1 MFWTGR
7 RAAASVALVALAACG
22 SSSSSSSSGA
32 TSSATSAGSGGS
44 SSTGSQTTG
53 AQPVHVV
60 LHHIPMGT
68 ATLTYDTGSG
78 TLTVEVKLTGLAP
91 NSAHPSHI
99 HSGSCEA
106 QGAVEYP
113 LNAITA
119 DGGGNAD
126 VTSKVTGVKEGKIA
140 EGGWY
145 VNVHNGPGLAPAEQF
160 EPIACGDVHNSAA
173 AASVTVPLMTGPPGV
188 AGQSASGTADLT
200 LSGGSLVVVLT
211 VHGLAPSSAHIA
223 HIHSGSCESQGAVVY
238 PLNQLAADANGDAT
252 STTTIP
258 NVSAIATGQWYV
270 NVHRG
275 PALTDQTG
283 FDPVSCGDVG
293 P

>member
-1 MFWTGR
+1 MVWTSR
-7 RAAASVALVALAACG
+7 RALAASGALVALAACG
-22 SSSSSSSSGA
+22 SSTS
-32 TSSATSAGSGGS
+32 TSSAVSTGTGAGSSSTSAGSS
-44 SSTGSQTTG
+44 TTG

-68 ATLTYDTGSG
+68 ATLTYDAGSG
-78 TLTVEVKLTGLAP
+78 ALTVEVKLTGLAP
-91 NSAHPSHI
+91 MSAHPSHI

-106 QGAVEYP
+106 QGNVEYP

-126 VTSKVTGVKEGKIA
+126 VMTTVNSVKEGKIPD
-140 EGGWY
+140 GMWY

-160 EPIACGDVHNSAA
+160 EPIACGDVHNSSGATTVA
-173 AASVTVPLMTGPPGV
+173 VPLTTGPLGV

-200 LSGGSLVVVLT
+200 LSGGSLTVVLV
-211 VHGLAPSSAHIA
+211 VHGLAPNSAHIA
-223 HIHSGSCESQGAVVY
+223 HIHGGSCEKQGAVVY

-252 STTTIP
+252 STTTIA
-258 NVSAIATGQWYV
+258 NVAAIASGQWYV

-283 FDPVSCGDVG
+283 FDPVACGDVG
-293 P
+293 S